1 MTGIDDVIV
10 MSHDYRALHVGL
22 EVAEEVDAVLYV
34 SYVVTNASWSSAYDI
49 RVFTKD
55 KNMKVQY
62 SPPFSL
68 SLSLSLSPVPFSF
81 SHSSNASG
89 PVLWFDQTTNW

>member
-1 MTGIDDVIV
+1 M
-10 MSHDYRALHVGL
+10 YRAVHVGL
-22 EVAEEVDAVLYV
+22 EASEKVDAVLYV

-62 SPPFSL
+62 TFCIIICDKL
-68 SLSLSLSPVPFSF
+68 S
-81 SHSSNASG
+81 H
-89 PVLWFDQTTNW
+89 